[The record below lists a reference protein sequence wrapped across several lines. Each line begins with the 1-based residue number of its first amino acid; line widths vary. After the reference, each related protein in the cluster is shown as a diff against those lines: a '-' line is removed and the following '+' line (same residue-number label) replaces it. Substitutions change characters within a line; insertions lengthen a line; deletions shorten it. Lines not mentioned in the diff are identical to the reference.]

1 MNHTHVFTHTCA
13 ADTHGHLTD
22 LTPENVEA
30 GGGMGAAPPDFRP
43 CRDRYGGRSDTL
55 FF

>member
-1 MNHTHVFTHTCA
+1 MIPTIHTHVFTHTRA

-30 GGGMGAAPPDFRP
+30 GGKYKQDSPN
-43 CRDRYGGRSDTL
+43 GRIRGI
-55 FF
+55 